1 MAKTLELT
9 FETSNGKS
17 TKISLESPIEPV
29 DSEQVLTVMQSIIS
43 ANTLTSSN
51 GDLVAVK
58 GIRLIERNVTDYEL

>member
-29 DSEQVLTVMQSIIS
+29 NSEQVLTVMQSIIS
-43 ANTLTSSN
+43 ANALTSSN

-58 GIRLIERNVTDYEL
+58 GIRLVERNVTDYEF

>member
-29 DSEQVLTVMQSIIS
+29 NSEQVLTVMQSIIS
-43 ANTLTSSN
+43 ANALTSTN

-58 GIRLIERNVTDYEL
+58 GIRLVERNVTDYEF